1 MGWGLKLSPNLAAF
15 YPGILVLNHFAINIF
30 RLENHKKH
38 GWTNLCFISRT
49 GSVQSWSLP
58 KDMKLLVQT
67 FVLGGR
73 GKSASHGMG
82 AALESPW
89 LREESHSPTWLLAAR
104 TQPNHEPRLTCFFI
118 FFISSLSFAS
128 IIFQESEFLS
138 KFYKTQLVISDCL
151 MLAILANSPLN
162 ADGVWL

>member
-1 MGWGLKLSPNLAAF
+1 
-15 YPGILVLNHFAINIF
+15 
-30 RLENHKKH
+30 
-38 GWTNLCFISRT
+38 
-49 GSVQSWSLP
+49 
-58 KDMKLLVQT
+58 MKLLVQT

-73 GKSASHGMG
+73 GKSASHGTG

-118 FFISSLSFAS
+118 FFISSSSFAS
-128 IIFQESEFLS
+128 IIFHEFEFLNKAS
-138 KFYKTQLVISDCL
+138 FYKTQLVISDCL